1 MLRIVLRILIAIGLV
16 LQGSVGA
23 TAAYA
28 ASQHHCT
35 MSGHDHGQ
43 APKCPCCP
51 AKSLLGCADICA
63 TVAALPETARALA
76 VAPPSTPPA
85 IETQRV
91 VAAAI
96 EMLLRPPIA

>member
-1 MLRIVLRILIAIGLV
+1 MHVVLRILIAIGLV
-16 LQGSVGA
+16 LQGSAGA

-28 ASQHHCT
+28 ASEHHCN
-35 MSGHDHGQ
+35 MAGHHHGQ

-63 TVAALPETARALA
+63 TVAALPETAPRL
-76 VAPPSTPPA
+76 VLAPPSAPPA
-85 IETQRV
+85 VESQRV